1 MVMGLPASCINT
13 NVQPVVGYGVK
24 GGLLTETLCY
34 SRKMIVMKFGG
45 TSVEDAAAIDRSCR
59 IVGERLSRRP
69 FVIVSA
75 LGGATNGLLEAGS
88 LAARGELDKA
98 MTVADGLEY
107 RHAELLPSAGEYFVR
122 LRELLKALSAI
133 GEFSPRT
140 QDLIASYG
148 ESLSSL
154 IFVDRMKRAGFD
166 AVHIDA
172 RNCIV
177 TDDRFGKASPIMD
190 VTARRLQDTTPMH
203 LDRGRVVVMGGYIG
217 STVSGTTTTLGRGGS
232 DYSAAIAGAA
242 LNADEIQIWT
252 DVDGMMTADPRIV
265 PGAWKVKEIS
275 FDEASE
281 LAYFGA
287 KVLHPLT
294 VLPAVEKNIP
304 VYILNSKNPK
314 GTGTRITREARPC
327 RNLIK
332 SIAAKRGITIVT
344 VSSSRMLMAH
354 GFLKALFEVF
364 DRHRTSVDM
373 VATSEVSVSL
383 TLDDV
388 SSLNAIVED
397 LRQLGDVQVSSK
409 TALICLVG
417 NNIKYTPGVA
427 RRAFGG
433 IGDINIL
440 MVSHGAS
447 NINFS
452 FIVDEK
458 DATATVQ
465 RLHADFF
472 NEIDPEVFEPAV

>member
-1 MVMGLPASCINT
+1 
-13 NVQPVVGYGVK
+13 
-24 GGLLTETLCY
+24 
-34 SRKMIVMKFGG
+34 MIVMKFGG
-45 TSVEDAAAIDRSCR
+45 TSVEDAAAMDRSAN
-59 IVGERLSRRP
+59 IVGQQLSRKP
-69 FVIVSA
+69 FVVVSA
-75 LGGATNGLLEAGS
+75 LGGATNNLLEAGT
-88 LAARGELDKA
+88 LAARGDSARA
-98 MTVADGLEY
+98 MAIADRLEK
-107 RHAELLPSAGEYFVR
+107 RHAELLPSTAETFVR

-217 STVSGTTTTLGRGGS
+217 STLSGTTTTLGRGGS

-242 LNADEIQIWT
+242 LDAEEIQIWT
-252 DVDGMMTADPRIV
+252 DVDGIMTADPRIV
-265 PGAWKVKEIS
+265 AGAWKVKEIS

-332 SIAAKRGITIVT
+332 SIACKRGITVVT

-354 GFLKALFEVF
+354 GFLRALFEVF
-364 DRHRTSVDM
+364 DRHHTSVDM

-383 TLDDV
+383 TLDNI
-388 SSLNAIVED
+388 SSLKAIQEE
-397 LRQLGDVQVSSK
+397 LKQLGDVEVSSK

-417 NNIKYTPGVA
+417 NNLKYTPGVA
-427 RRAFGG
+427 RRAFGSLA
-433 IGDINIL
+433 DINIL

-452 FIVDEK
+452 FLIDEK
-458 DATATVQ
+458 DANDAI
-465 RLHADFF
+465 RKLHADFF
-472 NEIDPEVFEPAV
+472 SEVDSEVFEPAGS

>member
-1 MVMGLPASCINT
+1 
-13 NVQPVVGYGVK
+13 
-24 GGLLTETLCY
+24 
-34 SRKMIVMKFGG
+34 MIVMKFGG
-45 TSVEDAAAIDRSCR
+45 TSVEDAAAIECSCK
-59 IVGERLSRRP
+59 IVGQRFSRRP
-69 FVIVSA
+69 FVVVSA
-75 LGGATNGLLEAGS
+75 LGGATNSLLEAGT
-88 LAARGELDKA
+88 LAARGEIGKA
-98 MTVADGLEY
+98 MEIAERLEK
-107 RHAELLPSAGEYFVR
+107 RHAELLESTAENFIR

-140 QDLIASYG
+140 QDLVASYG
-148 ESLSSL
+148 EVLSSL
-154 IFVDRMKRAGFD
+154 IFADRIKRLGFE
-166 AVHIDA
+166 AVHLDA
-172 RNCIV
+172 RQCVITN
-177 TDDRFGKASPIMD
+177 DHFGKASPIVD
-190 VTARRLQDTTPMH
+190 LITIRLEEAARPH
-203 LDRGRVVVMGGYIG
+203 LNAGRAVVMGGYIG
-217 STVSGTTTTLGRGGS
+217 ATSTGITTTLGRGGS

-242 LNADEIQIWT
+242 LNAEEIQIWT
-252 DVDGMMTADPRIV
+252 DVDGMMTTDPRIV
-265 PGAWKVKEIS
+265 PDAWKVREIS
-275 FDEASE
+275 FGEASE

-304 VYILNSKNPK
+304 VYILNSRKPG

-332 SIAAKRGITIVT
+332 SIAVKKGITVLT

-383 TLDDV
+383 TLDSL
-388 SSLNAIVED
+388 SSLDAILED
-397 LRQLGDVQVSSK
+397 LRPLGDVEITSEA
-409 TALICLVG
+409 ALICLVG
-417 NNIKYTPGVA
+417 NNLKYTPGVA
-427 RRAFGG
+427 RRAFGSLS
-433 IGDINIL
+433 DINVL

-458 DATATVQ
+458 DATTAVR

-472 NEIDPEVFEPAV
+472 SDVDPEVFEPAG

>member
-1 MVMGLPASCINT
+1 
-13 NVQPVVGYGVK
+13 
-24 GGLLTETLCY
+24 
-34 SRKMIVMKFGG
+34 MIVMKFGG
-45 TSVEDAAAIDRSCR
+45 TSVEDAAAIECSCK
-59 IVGERLSRRP
+59 IVGQRFSRRP
-69 FVIVSA
+69 FVVVSA
-75 LGGATNGLLEAGS
+75 LGGATNSLLEAGT
-88 LAARGELDKA
+88 LAARGEIGRA
-98 MTVADGLEY
+98 MEIAERLEK
-107 RHAELLPSAGEYFVR
+107 RHAELLESTAEHFIR

-140 QDLIASYG
+140 QDLVASYG
-148 ESLSSL
+148 EVLSSL
-154 IFVDRMKRAGFD
+154 IFADRIKRLGFE
-166 AVHIDA
+166 AVHLDA
-172 RNCIV
+172 RQCVITN
-177 TDDRFGKASPIMD
+177 DHFGKASPIVD
-190 VTARRLQDTTPMH
+190 LITIRLEEAARPH
-203 LDRGRVVVMGGYIG
+203 LNAGRAVVMGGYIG
-217 STVSGTTTTLGRGGS
+217 ATSTGITTTLGRGGS

-242 LNADEIQIWT
+242 LNAEEIQIWT
-252 DVDGMMTADPRIV
+252 DVDGMMTTDPRIV
-265 PGAWKVKEIS
+265 PDAWKVREIS
-275 FDEASE
+275 FGEASE

-304 VYILNSKNPK
+304 VYILNSRKPG

-332 SIAAKRGITIVT
+332 SIAVKKGITVLT

-383 TLDDV
+383 TLDSL
-388 SSLNAIVED
+388 SSLDAILED
-397 LRQLGDVQVSSK
+397 LRPLGDVEITSEA
-409 TALICLVG
+409 ALICLVG
-417 NNIKYTPGVA
+417 NNLKYTPGVA
-427 RRAFGG
+427 RRAFGSLS
-433 IGDINIL
+433 DINVL

-458 DATATVQ
+458 DATTAVR

-472 NEIDPEVFEPAV
+472 SDVDPEVFEPAG